1 MSEKDCLAEADGLA
15 SAIEKACEDEI
26 KGEGS
31 PAGVWGILSDHVSPL
46 AFPAA
51 AAACAMISGNTVVCI
66 PSAGCPVP
74 MFVFYGILTA
84 AGLPPGVFNIVPGG
98 MREDAEIAG
107 EPALKGIAASVS
119 GKRAEE
125 LIFLPADEE
134 LMFVNE
140 IKGMN
145 PIAFHKPGDMKATA
159 ASIIESAFRSSGQRL
174 YSCSKVITTHG
185 EREKLVSELLS
196 AVKSLKV
203 GDPAEEGTS
212 AGPIFSEEDYKRF
225 VSLADE
231 LRSDVIYGG
240 KSASEGGR
248 YVTPMIVSGSDPE
261 SPVRYSDTGLPVLA
275 VVSLSDFGEMME
287 EMEET
292 ECGLSASLFSENK
305 SSIGIFGKYAGAET
319 ININRGTENL
329 VPASNIN
336 RGLFLK

>member
-1 MSEKDCLAEADGLA
+1 
-15 SAIEKACEDEI
+15 
-26 KGEGS
+26 
-31 PAGVWGILSDHVSPL
+31 
-46 AFPAA
+46 
-51 AAACAMISGNTVVCI
+51 
-66 PSAGCPVP
+66 